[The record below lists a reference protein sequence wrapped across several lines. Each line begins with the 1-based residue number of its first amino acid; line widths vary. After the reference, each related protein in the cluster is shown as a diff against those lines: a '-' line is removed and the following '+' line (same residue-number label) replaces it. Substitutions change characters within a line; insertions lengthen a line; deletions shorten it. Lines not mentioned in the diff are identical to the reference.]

1 MNPVRKK
8 ALGRL
13 QKLLPPG
20 ELRLEAAICQQYA
33 GDKWM
38 AVSTPQAVALPRSTA
53 SVSAVLRFAH
63 EHRIPVTPR
72 GAGHGY
78 VGGCVPV
85 RGGIVLSLERMNR
98 IREINAAD
106 FVAVVQAGVNTQKLQ
121 EHVEKLGLF
130 YPPDPA
136 SKAQSF
142 IGGNIATNAGGPRCL
157 KYGVTRD
164 YVLGL

>member
-20 ELRLEAAICQQYA
+20 QLRLEAAICQQYA

-38 AVSTPQAVALPRSTA
+38 AVSTPQAVALPRSA
-53 SVSAVLRFAH
+53 SSVSTVLRFAH

-78 VGGCVPV
+78 VGGCVPA
-85 RGGIVLSLERMNR
+85 RGGIALSLERMN
-98 IREINAAD
+98 EIVEIHPAD
-106 FVAVVQAGVNTQKLQ
+106 SVAVVQPGVVTKRLQ
-121 EHVEKLGLF
+121 DRVERKGLF

-136 SKAQSF
+136 SRAKCT
-142 IGGNIATNAGGPRCL
+142 IGGNIATNAGGPR
-157 KYGVTRD
+157 
-164 YVLGL
+164 